1 MSRKINYMK
10 KEILAELASSEENYT
25 AQTLSQALS
34 YDQADD
40 FADLVKTIAKLE
52 QAGDIAITSNGTLSI
67 KQDKATYT
75 GVFTQNARGFG
86 FVKTDE
92 LEKDI
97 FIGKGKTNGALQSD
111 EVRVKIT
118 REAHPANDKS
128 AEGEI
133 AEVLVRHTTRLT
145 GEFTP
150 FNDNDKAS
158 TGFIGSVKPQNH
170 GLDNLT
176 ALVKPDGLHPVEGEI
191 VVVELVDYPDDQ
203 HPFAV
208 AGNVIQQIGHKDEPG
223 VDILAILNM
232 FEIPHEFPNEVLDHA
247 NEVPETISNDDLK
260 GRKDHRDL
268 LTITIDGAD
277 AKDLDDAISL
287 SKLPNGNFQL
297 GVHIADVSYY
307 VTEDSAMDK
316 EAYERGTS
324 VYLTDR
330 VVPMLPQRLSN
341 GICSLHPDVDR
352 LTMTAIME
360 IDHNG
365 GIVDYDIHPS
375 IIHSDYRMTYSDVNA
390 IITDNDPA
398 LREKY
403 SEITD
408 MLENMAAL
416 HEILYNKR
424 VSRGAIDFDSREAKI
439 IVDGEGHPTAIEML
453 DRGVGERMIESF
465 MLSANETVAGHFTRK
480 VLPFIYR
487 VHEQPD
493 EDRMQRFL
501 EFVTAFGIV
510 PQGTKSSIRPKDIQ
524 NVLREVEGATFQP
537 VVSMMLLRS
546 MKQAKYDIEPIGH
559 YGLAAEDYTHFTSP
573 IRRYPDLI
581 VHRLIHFYESHAR
594 PNVDK
599 QEKMKMK
606 LSDIAEH
613 SSKMERR
620 SMDAERETDSL
631 KKTEFMLDK
640 IGMEFEGIISSVT
653 GFGLFV
659 ELPNTVEGL
668 VHISM
673 LKDDYYNFVDSQ
685 LVMIGEHT
693 GKTYRIGD
701 RVTVK
706 VMDVNTDTRD
716 IDFVIVKSED
726 NGESTSL
733 QRQDN
738 RKGGRG
744 NNKGRKGNNRSRRR
758 QQDKESNGGNRRND
772 QSGASKSHKENK
784 NKHTGRPG
792 QKSKK
797 SGSKP
802 QNDKAGG
809 QGQNNKQNSNSK
821 SKKSNQKRS
830 FVIRQS
836 KRK

>member
-1 MSRKINYMK
+1 MK
-10 KEILAELASSEENYT
+10 KEILAELADSSKNYT
-25 AQTLSQALS
+25 AQSLSQALS
-34 YDQADD
+34 YEQADD
-40 FADLVKTIAKLE
+40 FADLVKAIAKLE
-52 QAGDIAITSNGTLSI
+52 QAGDIAITSSGNLSL
-67 KQDKATYT
+67 KQDKASYT

-86 FVKTDE
+86 FVKTEE

-97 FIGKGKTNGALQSD
+97 FIGKGKTNGALQND
-111 EVRVKIT
+111 EVKVKIT
-118 REAHPANDKS
+118 KEANPANDKS

-133 AEVLVRHTTRLT
+133 IEVLVRNTTRLT
-145 GEFTP
+145 GEFSP
-150 FNDNDKAS
+150 FNDHQKEE
-158 TGFIGSVKPQNH
+158 TGYIGSVKPQNH
-170 GLDNLT
+170 GFDNLT

-191 VVVELVDYPDDQ
+191 VVVELADYPDDQ

-208 AGNVIQQIGHKDEPG
+208 AGHVIQQIGHKDEPG

-232 FEIPHEFPNEVLDHA
+232 FEIPHEFPNDVLDHA

-287 SKLPNGNFQL
+287 SKLSNGNYQL

-307 VTEDSAMDK
+307 VTEDSPMDN

-341 GICSLHPDVDR
+341 GICSLHPNVDR
-352 LTMTAIME
+352 LTMSAIME

-365 GIVDYDIHPS
+365 GIIDYDIHPS

-390 IITDNDPA
+390 IITDQDEA
-398 LREKY
+398 LREQY
-403 SEITD
+403 NEITD
-408 MLENMAAL
+408 MLDNMADL
-416 HEILYNKR
+416 HDILYNKR

-439 IVDGEGHPTAIEML
+439 IVDADGHPTDIEVRE
-453 DRGVGERMIESF
+453 RGVGERMIESF
-465 MLSANETVAGHFTRK
+465 MLSANETVAGHFTKK

-510 PQGTKSSIRPKDIQ
+510 PQGTKTSIRPKDIQ
-524 NVLREVEGATFQP
+524 NILREVEGETYQP

-546 MKQAKYDIEPIGH
+546 MKQAHYDIEPIGH

-581 VHRLIHFYESHAR
+581 VHRLIHFYEDHAR
-594 PNVDK
+594 PNNDK
-599 QEKMKMK
+599 QEKMKTK

-620 SMDAERETDSL
+620 SVDAERETDSL

-640 IGMEFEGIISSVT
+640 IGMEFDGIIASVT

-673 LKDDYYNFVDSQ
+673 LKDDYYNFVASH
-685 LVMIGEHT
+685 LVMIGERT
-693 GKTYRIGD
+693 GKTFRIGD
-701 RVTVK
+701 KVRVK
-706 VMDVNTDTRD
+706 VTDVNTDTRD
-716 IDFVIVKSED
+716 IDFVIVKSEED
-726 NGESTSL
+726 DDSSGL

-738 RKGGRG
+738 RKGGKG
-744 NNKGRKGNNRSRRR
+744 NTKGRKGNNRSRRR
-758 QQDKESNGGNRRND
+758 QQDKQSAGNHRYDKSGGKNAHKGNKKK
-772 QSGASKSHKENK
+772 QSSKGNQK
-784 NKHTGRPG
+784 NK
-792 QKSKK
+792 QSNNAQKNKSK
-797 SGSKP
+797 
-802 QNDKAGG
+802 
-809 QGQNNKQNSNSK
+809 NSVQSK
-821 SKKSNQKRS
+821 SKKSNQKRN

>member
-10 KEILAELASSEENYT
+10 KELLAELADSSKKYT

-40 FADLVKTIAKLE
+40 FADLVKAIAQLE
-52 QAGDIAITSNGTLSI
+52 QVGEIAITSNGTLSL
-67 KQDKATYT
+67 KQNKRYYT

-97 FIGKGKTNGALQSD
+97 FIGKGKTNGALQND
-111 EVRVKIT
+111 EVKVKVT
-118 REAHPANDKS
+118 KEAHLANDKS

-150 FNDNDKAS
+150 FNDQDKVD

-170 GLDNLT
+170 GYDNLT

-191 VVVELVDYPDDQ
+191 VVVDLVDYPDDQ

-232 FEIPHEFPNEVLDHA
+232 FEIPHEFSEEVLAHA
-247 NEVPETISNDDLK
+247 NEVPESISNNDLQ

-287 SKLPNGNFQL
+287 SILPNGHYQL

-307 VTEDSAMDK
+307 VTEGSPMDK

-341 GICSLHPDVDR
+341 GICSLHPNVDR
-352 LTMTAIME
+352 LTMSAIME

-365 GIVDYDIHPS
+365 GVINYDIHPS
-375 IIHSDYRMTYSDVNA
+375 IIHSDYRMTYNDVNA
-390 IITDNDPA
+390 IITDKDQA

-408 MLENMAAL
+408 MLENMASL

-439 IVDGEGHPTAIEML
+439 LVDDEGHPTAIEVRE
-453 DRGVGERMIESF
+453 RGVGEQMIESF
-465 MLSANETVAGHFTRK
+465 MLSANETVAGHFTKK

-493 EDRMQRFL
+493 EDRMQSFL

-510 PQGTKSSIRPKDIQ
+510 AKGTKSSIRPKDIQ
-524 NVLREVEGATFQP
+524 DILREVEGETFQP
-537 VVSMMLLRS
+537 VVAMMLLRS
-546 MKQAKYDIEPIGH
+546 MKQAHYDIEPIGH

-581 VHRLIHFYESHAR
+581 VHRLIHFYEDHAR
-594 PNVDK
+594 PNAEK
-599 QEKMKMK
+599 QEKMKIK

-620 SMDAERETDSL
+620 SVDAERETDSL

-673 LKDDYYNFVDSQ
+673 LKDDYYNFVASH
-685 LVMIGEHT
+685 LVMIGERT

-701 RVTVK
+701 KVTVK
-706 VMDVNTDTRD
+706 VIDVNTDTRD
-716 IDFVIVKSED
+716 IDFIIVKSED
-726 NGESTSL
+726 NVESSAL
-733 QRQDN
+733 LRQN
-738 RKGGRG
+738 TRKGGRG

-758 QQDKESNGGNRRND
+758 QQEKQKDGSPKRSEKSASDKPYKKK
-772 QSGASKSHKENK
+772 Q
-784 NKHTGRPG
+784 KHTGKTG
-792 QKSKK
+792 HKKKK
-797 SGSKP
+797 SNKK
-802 QNDKAGG
+802 NKKA
-809 QGQNNKQNSNSK
+809 
-821 SKKSNQKRS
+821 NQKRS

>member
-10 KEILAELASSEENYT
+10 REVLAELADTSKNYT
-25 AQTLSQALS
+25 AQSLSQALS

-52 QAGDIAITSNGTLSI
+52 QAGDITITSNGTLI
-67 KQDKATYT
+67 LKQDKPTYT
-75 GVFTQNARGFG
+75 GIFTQNARGFG
-86 FVKTDE
+86 FVKTEE

-97 FIGKGKTNGALQSD
+97 FIGKGKTNSALQND
-111 EVRVKIT
+111 EVEVKIT
-118 REAHPANDKS
+118 KAAQPANDKS

-133 AEVLVRHTTRLT
+133 TEVLVRHTTRLT

-150 FNDNDKAS
+150 FNDHDKEE

-170 GLDNLT
+170 GFDNLT
-176 ALVKPDGLHPVEGEI
+176 VLVKSDGLHPVEGEI
-191 VVVELVDYPDDQ
+191 VVVDLVDYPDEQ

-208 AGNVIQQIGHKDEPG
+208 SGNVIQQIGHKDEPG

-232 FEIPHEFPNEVLDHA
+232 FEIPHEFSKEVLDHA
-247 NEVPETISNDDLK
+247 NEVPESIVQDDLK
-260 GRKDHRDL
+260 GRMDHRDL

-287 SKLPNGNFQL
+287 SKLPNGHYQL

-307 VTEDSAMDK
+307 VTEDSPMDK

-341 GICSLHPDVDR
+341 GICSLHPNVDR

-365 GIVDYDIHPS
+365 GIIDYNIHPS
-375 IIHSDYRMTYSDVNA
+375 IIHSDYRMTYDDVNA
-390 IITDNDPA
+390 MITDRDQA

-403 SEITD
+403 SEITE
-408 MLENMAAL
+408 MLDHMADL

-439 IVDGEGHPTAIEML
+439 LVDGEGHPTAIEVRE
-453 DRGVGERMIESF
+453 RGVGERMIESF
-465 MLSANETVAGHFTRK
+465 MLSANETVAGHFTKK

-524 NVLREVEGATFQP
+524 NVLREVEGETFQP

-546 MKQAKYDIEPIGH
+546 MKQAHYDIEPIGH

-594 PNVDK
+594 PNADK

-606 LSDIAEH
+606 LSDIADH

-620 SMDAERETDSL
+620 SVDAERETDSL

-659 ELPNTVEGL
+659 ELANTVEGL

-673 LKDDYYNFVDSQ
+673 LKDDYYNFVASH
-685 LVMIGEHT
+685 LVMIGERT

-701 RVTVK
+701 KVTVK

-716 IDFVIVKSED
+716 IDFIIVKSED
-726 NGESTSL
+726 NGESSGL

-738 RKGGRG
+738 RKGNR
-744 NNKGRKGNNRSRRR
+744 NNKGRKGQNRSRRR
-758 QQDKESNGGNRRND
+758 QQEK
-772 QSGASKSHKENK
+772 QSDGKKRHSKS
-784 NKHTGRPG
+784 NKHKNQNTG
-792 QKSKK
+792 K
-797 SGSKP
+797 SG
-802 QNDKAGG
+802 
-809 QGQNNKQNSNSK
+809 QNSKHANKSQKDTRKNQTNNK
-821 SKKSNQKRS
+821 SKKSNQKRN